1 MFLTY
6 SSTLIGPADR
16 TNAHRATC
24 CVSNEEQPRLY
35 SVRLWVKRLCSN
47 HFRSDSLFSTDA
59 FSHTVLTAL
68 QDSVR
73 VAFENKKSEKRKH
86 AAKQSNRTPK
96 ASTAPEDLPWSQSVQ
111 PTQSRASPTKQ
122 MQPSHAD
129 AAELAGLGLLNSPPP
144 RSLSLP
150 SFQGLTPNTSSD
162 SRPTYESASSSKSS
176 VQPALEK
183 DAAAMERFRTRPHR
197 SESHDSARTTSE
209 PYSSS
214 PSSPM
219 LPAPIEYAPN
229 VLRPRAGSNLTS

>member
-1 MFLTY
+1 M
-6 SSTLIGPADR
+6 
-16 TNAHRATC
+16 
-24 CVSNEEQPRLY
+24 
-35 SVRLWVKRLCSN
+35 KRL
-47 HFRSDSLFSTDA
+47 RSDRLRLFKLFPTDA
-59 FSHTVLTAL
+59 FSHGILTAL

-96 ASTAPEDLPWSQSVQ
+96 ASTAPDDLPLSQSVQ

-122 MQPSHAD
+122 MHSSHAD

-150 SFQGLTPNTSSD
+150 SFQGLTPSTSSD

-176 VQPALEK
+176 VQQALEK

-197 SESHDSARTTSE
+197 SESHDSARTNGE
-209 PYSSS
+209 PHSSS

-219 LPAPIEYAPN
+219 LPSPIEYAPN